1 MRSLNHLKVFAI
13 PLHTLLYA
21 DDPQGRVGLEP
32 IRQETKWILKGWR
45 DRMLKANSELWYLTV
60 HGDT

>member
-32 IRQETKWILKGWR
+32 IRQETKWILKG
-45 DRMLKANSELWYLTV
+45 
-60 HGDT
+60 